1 MASDNGLVS
10 ILVLLDL
17 TAAFDIIDHK
27 ILLQRLEQHVGIKGM
42 TLGWLKSYL
51 SDRFQ
56 FVNVNNDS
64 SMHRQVS
71 HGVPQGSVLGPI
83 LITLYR
89 CSSIN

>member
-42 TLGWLKSYL
+42 TLGWLKS
-51 SDRFQ
+51 
-56 FVNVNNDS
+56 
-64 SMHRQVS
+64 
-71 HGVPQGSVLGPI
+71 
-83 LITLYR
+83 
-89 CSSIN
+89 